1 MQITSAVAE
10 ARKEGGE
17 WQGPLANPLKMAA
30 IASHPTLGE
39 NLMEDKRRRLHL
51 SLLLFSI
58 KSFSPPS
65 ESDFILCPLSVRV
78 CLWGAAATLLMLR
91 AKKAKEGVG
100 QTRTTQAPHLLFS
113 LIFYD
118 RRAAFETNSPNLRQ
132 DSLWSLISLFAA
144 PELSF
149 TAAPDWPDDL
159 LSSFEVET
167 V

>member
-1 MQITSAVAE
+1 
-10 ARKEGGE
+10 
-17 WQGPLANPLKMAA
+17 
-30 IASHPTLGE
+30 
-39 NLMEDKRRRLHL
+39 MEDKRRRLHL
-51 SLLLFSI
+51 SPPRLFSI

-100 QTRTTQAPHLLFS
+100 QTQAPHLLFS

-118 RRAAFETNSPNLRQ
+118 RRAAFETNSPNPQQ

-149 TAAPDWPDDL
+149 TAAPD
-159 LSSFEVET
+159 
-167 V
+167 

>member
-1 MQITSAVAE
+1 MAVATCKPFKNGSHRIPSHFG
-10 ARKEGGE
+10 RKLDGRQEE
-17 WQGPLANPLKMAA
+17 ET
-30 IASHPTLGE
+30 SS
-39 NLMEDKRRRLHL
+39 L

-91 AKKAKEGVG
+91 AKKATGGVG
-100 QTRTTQAPHLLFS
+100 RTQAPHLLFS

-149 TAAPDWPDDL
+149 TAAPD
-159 LSSFEVET
+159 
-167 V
+167 

>member
-91 AKKAKEGVG
+91 AKKGKG
-100 QTRTTQAPHLLFS
+100 R
-113 LIFYD
+113 
-118 RRAAFETNSPNLRQ
+118 RRADGRRRP
-132 DSLWSLISLFAA
+132 ISH
-144 PELSF
+144 S
-149 TAAPDWPDDL
+149 
-159 LSSFEVET
+159 LSSFTTDALHSKRIHPTCNKIPSGVSLAFLQSRNYHSRSRLIS
-167 V
+167 